1 MKLKIGITGYNGVF
15 GKKFINLYKSNYIFY
30 KFSGD
35 ITSKKNVLKWINSK
49 NFDCIIHAAAKV
61 PIKYV
66 NDNYKYSFRVNVL
79 GTKNLFN
86 NLLLLKKKF
95 FFIFMS
101 TAQVYPFSK
110 KPISEKL
117 KTKPISKYGKTKH
130 LAEKYLISKQNNF
143 LDLSIL
149 RIFSFTDKK
158 QSREFFIPSIV
169 SKIKYSKDHFI
180 IDNLYQRRDF
190 IHIKDLCRVV
200 NHVIKYKLKGIINVG
215 SGKSYQLNYIIKYF
229 CKRFNKRVIFNK
241 KILKKRRNQDLF
253 PNIGKLKKSG
263 FKIKYNIKNIL
274 DDFI

>member
-1 MKLKIGITGYNGVF
+1 
-15 GKKFINLYKSNYIFY
+15 
-30 KFSGD
+30 
-35 ITSKKNVLKWINSK
+35 
-49 NFDCIIHAAAKV
+49 
-61 PIKYV
+61 
-66 NDNYKYSFRVNVL
+66 
-79 GTKNLFN
+79 
-86 NLLLLKKKF
+86 
-95 FFIFMS
+95 MS

-253 PNIGKLKKSG
+253 PNIGKLKKADL
-263 FKIKYNIKNIL
+263 KLNII
-274 DDFI
+274 